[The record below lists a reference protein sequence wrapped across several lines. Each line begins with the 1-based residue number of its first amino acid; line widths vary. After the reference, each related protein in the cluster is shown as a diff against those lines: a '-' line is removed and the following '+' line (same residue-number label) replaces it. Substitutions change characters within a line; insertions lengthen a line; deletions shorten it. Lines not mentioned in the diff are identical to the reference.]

1 MNGLQSKMEQ
11 QLCHSSN
18 TQKQTHK
25 QQPCTLTGV
34 RKDGTVTWAKG
45 GLGPQPLAE
54 QQARAHLHENRQ
66 LQLAAVSLL
75 VFVLAPTALN
85 TSSLCLCKESSKG
98 LPSVPQ
104 HQSCSPGAFRG
115 RDSEMSK

>member
-1 MNGLQSKMEQ
+1 MNRLQSKTEQ

-25 QQPCTLTGV
+25 QQPCTLTGI
-34 RKDGTVTWAKG
+34 RKHGTVTWAKG
-45 GLGPQPLAE
+45 GLGPQPLTE
-54 QQARAHLHENRQ
+54 PQARAHLHESRQ

-75 VFVLAPTALN
+75 VCVLAPTALS
-85 TSSLCLCKESSKG
+85 TSSPCPCKESSKG

-104 HQSCSPGAFRG
+104 HQSCSPGAFQG
-115 RDSEMSK
+115 RNSEMSK